1 MTRNDLHYAVLGM
14 GPVGS
19 TVATLLRQSGQR
31 VSVLCGER
39 PQFNALMDHPMVVS
53 GCLHAKAQFSDV
65 FLDLRDVIAVKPDV
79 LFIVTKAC
87 DSPVLLREL
96 KRFGIHGKAILISC
110 QNGFDVENQIIEIF
124 GAARALR
131 MVLNFGVGFLSQNEV
146 KVNFNYSHVL
156 SLRRE
161 VNAEI
166 TRAIAEDLN
175 RAGLKTELRADYRS
189 DVFKKVI
196 LNAAVGT
203 VCALTGMT
211 MKEVYEDQEVIRLV
225 RQVIREGI
233 AVGQAMKLNIAD
245 SFFDE
250 AIQYLAQA
258 GDHKPSVLVDVEH
271 ARHTENE
278 YQCGKIFENAE
289 KLGLAAAATQTLYY
303 LLKSLEKNTIQK
315 AGRKL

>member
-1 MTRNDLHYAVLGM
+1 MTKNNLYYAVLGM

-19 TVATLLRQSGQR
+19 TLATLLKQSGQR

-39 PQFNALMDHPMVVS
+39 PQFNAVMDHPVVVS
-53 GCLHAKAQFSDV
+53 GSLNAEAQFTDV

-79 LFIVTKAC
+79 FFIVTKAC
-87 DSPVLLREL
+87 DSPALLRDL
-96 KRFGIHGKAILISC
+96 KRFGIHDKAVMVSC
-110 QNGFDVENQIIEIF
+110 QNGLDVENQIIEIF

-131 MVLNFGVGFLSQNEV
+131 MVLNLGAGFVSQNEV
-146 KVNFNYSHVL
+146 RVNFNYSHVL
-156 SLRRE
+156 SLRSE
-161 VNAEI
+161 VSAEI

-211 MKEVYEDQEVIRLV
+211 MKEVYEEKEVIRLV
-225 RQVIREGI
+225 HQVIREGI

-250 AIQYLAQA
+250 AVRYLAQA
-258 GDHKPSVLVDVEH
+258 GDHKPSILADIEH

-278 YQCGKIFENAE
+278 YQCGKIFEYAD
-289 KLGLAAAATQTLYY
+289 KLGIEVAATQTLYY

-315 AGRKL
+315 AGGKI

>member
-1 MTRNDLHYAVLGM
+1 MTADNLHYAVLGM

-19 TVATLLRQSGQR
+19 MIATLLRHSGQR

-39 PQFNALMDHPMVVS
+39 PQFNAVMDHPLVVS
-53 GCLHAKAQFSDV
+53 GCLNAEAQFTDV
-65 FLDLRDVIAVKPDV
+65 FLDLRDVVAIKPDV

-87 DSPVLLREL
+87 DSPILLGEL
-96 KRFGIHGKAILISC
+96 KRFGIHDKAILVSC
-110 QNGFDVENQIIEIF
+110 QNGLDVENQIIEVF

-131 MVLNFGVGFLSQNEV
+131 MVLNLGVGFLSQNEV
-146 KVNFNYSHVL
+146 KVNFNYSHIL

-161 VNAEI
+161 VNADI
-166 TRAIAEDLN
+166 THAIAEDLN
-175 RAGLKTELRADYRS
+175 RAGLTTELRADYRS

-211 MKEVYEDQEVIRLV
+211 MKEVYEEKEVIRLV

-258 GDHKPSVLVDVEH
+258 GDHKPSILVDIEH
-271 ARHTENE
+271 ARRTEND

-289 KLGLAAAATQTLYY
+289 KLGLEVAATQTLYC

-315 AGRKL
+315 AGRKI